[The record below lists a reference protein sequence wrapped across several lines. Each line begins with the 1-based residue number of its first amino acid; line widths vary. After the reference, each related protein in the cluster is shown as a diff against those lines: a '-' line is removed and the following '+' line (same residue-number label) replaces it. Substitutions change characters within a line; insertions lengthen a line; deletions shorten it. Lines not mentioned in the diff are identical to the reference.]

1 MSKVLVEL
9 EIPNGCETCPFYY
22 ETEGAFSNVCQ
33 HPNCE
38 SNDCGRW
45 GEYKDCRPEWCPFNK
60 TEKLTVVQ
68 WTVSQMDERQ
78 NISSYVL
85 RDYIPLKE
93 ENK

>member
-9 EIPNGCETCPFYY
+9 EVPNGCETCPFYY

-45 GEYKDCRPEWCPFNK
+45 GEYKDRRPEWCPFNN
-60 TEKLTVVQ
+60 TEKLRVLGEP
-68 WTVSQMDERQ
+68 SQCDPRFGQLED
-78 NISSYVL
+78 
-85 RDYIPLKE
+85 RDYIPLE
-93 ENK
+93 EDV